1 MIARALVAAM
11 PPDDEA
17 FRAWVEAS
25 YGASL
30 RLAQRIVANHAD
42 AADVVQESYIRA
54 YVALRNDEIR
64 AGEEARDGW
73 LRSVVTRRSLDLLR
87 ARRRLRED
95 GDDGLEE
102 APAPSDGGV
111 GRVELE
117 RAVLA
122 LPATQRVA
130 FVLRELEGFTLKETA
145 EQLGCSVGAVEQRV
159 LRAWS
164 RLAKEAA
171 R

>member
-1 MIARALVAAM
+1 M

-95 GDDGLEE
+95 GDDGLED

-122 LPATQRVA
+122 LPAAQRVA